1 MNVWQRFLQR
11 QAHRQGRKLDKIEEQ
26 NLRQQWFLLA
36 GESVQ
41 GVYPEPQYLNPI
53 YPPSNRFWADPFLWS
68 KEGRYFIFFED
79 FPFSTWR
86 GFISV
91 IEIDQYGR
99 QISDSKP
106 VIEESYHLSYPFLF
120 EHHNELYMMPEKCSQ
135 NRVDI
140 YRCIE
145 FPYRWV
151 LDKTLISGYKIVDST
166 LLQYQNKWWLLA
178 AMKHGR
184 VRINESL
191 FAFYAESPISDTWT
205 PHESN
210 PLVRDLCGGRP
221 AGRIIQDS
229 EGRLLRPSQNCLRRY
244 GHGLNLNS
252 ISTLTTTAYS
262 EEVVWQKTATDI
274 NPQWR
279 AMHHLDYHQGMI
291 VMDAQRLLPLAET
304 LD

>member
-11 QAHRQGRKLDKIEEQ
+11 QAHRQGRKLDKIEER

-41 GVYPEPQYLNPI
+41 GVYPEPRYLNPI

-191 FAFYAESPISDTWT
+191 FGFYADSPISETWT
-205 PHESN
+205 PHASN
-210 PLVRDLCGGRP
+210 PLVR
-221 AGRIIQDS
+221 
-229 EGRLLRPSQNCLRRY
+229 
-244 GHGLNLNS
+244 
-252 ISTLTTTAYS
+252 
-262 EEVVWQKTATDI
+262 
-274 NPQWR
+274 
-279 AMHHLDYHQGMI
+279 
-291 VMDAQRLLPLAET
+291 
-304 LD
+304 

>member
-1 MNVWQRFLQR
+1 MNIWQRFLQR
-11 QAHRQGRKLDKIEEQ
+11 QAHRQGRKLDKKEEQ
-26 NLRQQWFLLA
+26 GQRQQWFLLA
-36 GESVQ
+36 GKSAQ
-41 GVYPEPQYLNPI
+41 GAYPQPQELNAI
-53 YPPSNRFWADPFLWS
+53 YPPKNRFWADPFLWS
-68 KEGRYFIFFED
+68 KNGRYYIFFED
-79 FPFSTWR
+79 FPFETWR
-86 GFISV
+86 GLISV
-91 IEIDQYGR
+91 IEIDQQGR
-99 QISDSKP
+99 QISESQP
-106 VIEESYHLSYPFLF
+106 VLEESYHLSYPYLF
-120 EHHNELYMMPEKCSQ
+120 EYEGELYMMPEKCSQ

-140 YRCIE
+140 YRCVE
-145 FPYRWV
+145 FPYNWAF
-151 LDKTLISGYKIVDST
+151 DKTLISSCKIVDTT
-166 LLQYQNKWWLLA
+166 LLQHQNKWWLLA
-178 AMKHGR
+178 AMKQGR